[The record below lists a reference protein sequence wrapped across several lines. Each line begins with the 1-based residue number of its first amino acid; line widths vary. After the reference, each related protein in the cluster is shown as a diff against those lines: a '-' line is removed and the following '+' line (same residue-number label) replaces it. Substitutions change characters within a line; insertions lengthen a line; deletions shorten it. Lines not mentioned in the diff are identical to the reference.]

1 MRSSH
6 AFGEQE
12 RDGESEEEG
21 EAPDQAHEGLSPMP
35 FRQPG
40 QPVLRGHGGR
50 FPTWILAVEVVV
62 HEVHVLELE
71 VVQFL
76 LLCSESEMFEI
87 DQVDSRMTCQWF

>member
-12 RDGESEEEG
+12 RDGESEQEA

-40 QPVLRGHGGR
+40 QPLLWGHGGR
-50 FPTWILAVEVVV
+50 FPTWVPAVEVVV

-76 LLCSESEMFEI
+76 LLCNESEVFEI
-87 DQVDSRMTCQWF
+87 IKYRSK